1 MKVFEV
7 PGHEPSLVPKDFDW
21 KLVWHDEFD
30 GTELDRSKWDFRLN
44 EFKTAHSP
52 PNTEYGWG

>member
-30 GTELDRSKWDFRLN
+30 GTELDRSKWDFRL
-44 EFKTAHSP
+44 KI
-52 PNTEYGWG
+52 